1 MSRPAPA
8 QPLPETRLLNRAT
21 ISAAVLA
28 GAIFAIDVAM
38 PHTAGLGMLYVLP
51 LLVGTLEG
59 PPRFQLVAAAAV
71 SVLAVIGQLLSPASD
86 VESSARSTR
95 AIAIL
100 VIWTTAAV
108 LRQFRRT
115 WLELQARSV
124 DLQSRTKDLA
134 DTSFA
139 LDQAAIVAT
148 TDPAGRITYVNRK
161 FCEVSQYSREEL
173 LGQDHRLINS
183 GYHSKEFIRDLWVT
197 IANGRIWRGEIRNRA
212 KDGSFY
218 WVDTTIVPFL
228 DERGKPYQYM
238 AIRYE
243 ITARKRSEDRLREQE
258 ALARLGQ
265 MAAVVAHEVKN
276 PIAGIRGALQV
287 IGSRMAADA
296 RDKPI
301 VGEIIARVDA
311 LSGIVQDLLVF
322 ARPRELRVEPTDLR
336 ALVVRTVDH
345 LKRDPSLHAVA
356 IEVAG
361 DGATVN
367 VDGEQLQL
375 AVQNVLMNAAQA
387 MNGAGTIRV
396 AIARSGGSWTIA
408 IADTGPGMP
417 PDVKAKVFEPFF
429 TTRSRG
435 TGLGLPIARRVVEA
449 HGGTIAV
456 DTPAG
461 GGTVVSMSLPGIP

>member
-1 MSRPAPA
+1 MSRPASA
-8 QPLPETRLLNRAT
+8 QALPETRLLNRAT

-28 GAIFAIDVAM
+28 GAIFVLDLATPRAV
-38 PHTAGLGMLYVLP
+38 GVGMLYVLP

-59 PPRFQLVAAAAV
+59 PPRFQFVAATV
-71 SVLAVIGQLLSPASD
+71 LSVLAVIGHLLAPAAGS
-86 VESSARSTR
+86 EELARSPR

-108 LRQFRRT
+108 LRRFRRT
-115 WLELQARSV
+115 SLELQARTV

-134 DTSFA
+134 DTNFA
-139 LDQAAIVAT
+139 LDQAAIVAK
-148 TDPAGRITYVNRK
+148 TDTSGKITYVNGK
-161 FCEVSQYSREEL
+161 FCDVSQYSREEL

-183 GYHSKEFIRDLWVT
+183 AYHSAEFIRELWVT

-228 DERGKPYQYM
+228 DERGKPYQYL

-243 ITARKRSEDRLREQE
+243 ITDRKRSEDRLREQD

-265 MAAVVAHEVKN
+265 LAAVVAHEVKN

-301 VGEIIARVDA
+301 IGEIIARLDG
-311 LSGIVQDLLVF
+311 LNGIVQDLLIF
-322 ARPRELRVEPTDLR
+322 ARPRELRAEPTDLQ
-336 ALVVRTVDH
+336 ALVLSTVDH
-345 LKRDPSLHAVA
+345 LKRDPSLQAVT
-356 IEVAG
+356 IDVAG
-361 DGATVN
+361 QDAVVN
-367 VDGEQLQL
+367 VDAEQLQL
-375 AVQNVLMNAAQA
+375 AVQNVLMNATQA
-387 MNGAGTIRV
+387 LNGSGTIHV
-396 AIARSGGSWTIA
+396 GIARDGGNWTISV
-408 IADTGPGMP
+408 ADSGPGMP

-435 TGLGLPIARRVVEA
+435 TGLGLPIARRVLEA
-449 HGGTIAV
+449 HGGGIV
-456 DTPAG
+456 IDTPPA
-461 GGTVVSMSLPGIP
+461 GGTVVSMSLPATS

>member
-1 MSRPAPA
+1 MHRTAPAPTV
-8 QPLPETRLLNRAT
+8 PETRLLNRST

-28 GAIFAIDVAM
+28 AAIFVIDVA
-38 PHTAGLGMLYVLP
+38 TAHPRGIGMLYVLP

-59 PPRFQLVAAAAV
+59 PPRFQLFAATAV
-71 SVLAVIGQLLSPASD
+71 STLAVVGEVIAPETDGNILAD
-86 VESSARSTR
+86 SSRL
-95 AIAIL
+95 IAIL
-100 VIWTTAAV
+100 VIWTTAMV
-108 LRQFRRT
+108 LRRFRRT
-115 WLELQARSV
+115 WLELQARTV
-124 DLQSRTKDLA
+124 DLQTRTKDLA
-134 DTSFA
+134 DTNFA

-148 TDPAGRITYVNRK
+148 TDTGGKITYVNGK
-161 FCEVSQYSREEL
+161 FCDISKYSREEL

-183 GYHSKEFIRDLWVT
+183 AYHSKEFIRDLWVT

-212 KDGSFY
+212 KDGSIY

-243 ITARKRSEDRLREQE
+243 ITDRKRSEERLREQD

-301 VGEIIARVDA
+301 IGEIIARLDA
-311 LSGIVQDLLVF
+311 LNRIVEDLLVF
-322 ARPRELRVEPTDLR
+322 ARPRELRAKPTDLQT
-336 ALVVRTVDH
+336 LVLTTVDH
-345 LKRDPSLHAVA
+345 LKRDPALRALA
-356 IEVAG
+356 IDVAG
-361 DGATVN
+361 QGAQVTV
-367 VDGEQLQL
+367 DAEQLQF

-387 MNGAGTIRV
+387 MNGAGAIRV
-396 AIARSGGSWTIA
+396 AIARDGGSWTISV
-408 IADTGPGMP
+408 ADAGPGIP
-417 PDVKAKVFEPFF
+417 PDVKARMFEPFF

-449 HGGTIAV
+449 HGGTIVV
-456 DTPAG
+456 DTPAS
-461 GGTVVSMSLPGIP
+461 GGTVVSMSFPAIP

>member
-1 MSRPAPA
+1 MHRPASAPTV
-8 QPLPETRLLNRAT
+8 PETRLLNRAT
-21 ISAAVLA
+21 VSAAVLA
-28 GAIFAIDVAM
+28 GVIFAIDVAM
-38 PHTAGLGMLYVLP
+38 PRAAGLGMLYVLP
-51 LLVGTLEG
+51 LLVGTLDG
-59 PPRFQLVAAAAV
+59 PPRFQLVAATVV
-71 SVLAVIGQLLSPASD
+71 SVLAVIGHLLGPASD
-86 VESSARSTR
+86 TDSFARSTR

-115 WLELQARSV
+115 WLELQARTV

-134 DTSFA
+134 DTNFA

-148 TDPAGRITYVNRK
+148 TDTTGRITYVNGK
-161 FCEVSQYSREEL
+161 FCEISQYSREEL

-183 GYHSKEFIRDLWVT
+183 GYHPKEFIRDLWVT

-212 KDGSFY
+212 KNGSIY

-243 ITARKRSEDRLREQE
+243 ITDRKRSEDRLREQE

-301 VGEIIARVDA
+301 IGEIIARLDA
-311 LSGIVQDLLVF
+311 LNGIVQDLLVF
-322 ARPRELRVEPTDLR
+322 ARPRELRAEPTDLKG
-336 ALVVRTVDH
+336 LVVSTVEH
-345 LKRDPSLHAVA
+345 LKRDPSFAGVVVD
-356 IEVAG
+356 IAG
-361 DGATVN
+361 DGAVVTV
-367 VDGEQLQL
+367 DREQLQL
-375 AVQNVLMNAAQA
+375 AIQNVLMNAAQA
-387 MNGAGTIRV
+387 MNAQGRLRV
-396 AIARSGGSWTIA
+396 GIDCRDGEWTISM
-408 IADTGPGMP
+408 ADTGPGIPADMK
-417 PDVKAKVFEPFF
+417 DKVFEPFF

-449 HGGTIAV
+449 HGGHIAI
-456 DTPAG
+456 DTPAS
-461 GGTVVSMSLPGIP
+461 GGTIVSLTIPAPS